1 MDFSSLLSRASK
13 FAIDNSPTILT
24 TVGVIGAATT
34 AYLAGKASFQAA
46 DMIRLKEGLD
56 YRDEDDLREPREV
69 VKDRVELV
77 WRLYIPPAAMLVATT
92 ACIIGA
98 NRIGSRRAAAMAAAY
113 SITEKTLVEY
123 RDKVAEKFGTRKEE
137 QVRDEI
143 MQDRVNDSWD
153 DSIEVHGRPTG
164 EICYDKFSDR
174 YVWSTVEGIRSA
186 QNDLN
191 ATILNDGYAAVADF
205 YYILDMPAPPWSQE
219 IGWNADEMQKISF
232 SSVLT
237 PSGKPVIA
245 FEFDAEPNRNFRR
258 FH

>member
-1 MDFSSLLSRASK
+1 
-13 FAIDNSPTILT
+13 
-24 TVGVIGAATT
+24 
-34 AYLAGKASFQAA
+34 
-46 DMIRLKEGLD
+46 
-56 YRDEDDLREPREV
+56 
-69 VKDRVELV
+69 
-77 WRLYIPPAAMLVATT
+77 
-92 ACIIGA
+92 
-98 NRIGSRRAAAMAAAY
+98 MAAAY

-123 RDKVAEKFGTRKEE
+123 RDKVTEKFGTRKEE

-191 ATILNDGYAAVADF
+191 ATILNDGYAAAADF

-219 IGWNADEMQKISF
+219 IGWNSDEMQKVRF

-237 PSGKPVIA
+237 PSGKPVTA
-245 FEFDAEPNRNFRR
+245 FEFDTVPNRHFRR